1 MSRFKPA
8 SRLELKTVQTFI
20 YGGQTSTFKRHQEQN
35 LERIEELCKQKVTVS
50 ERYKEHGYL
59 LRLKKQR
66 NKFPQDEHQSPYELQ
81 KDYGGTFYPWQ
92 CISLFRPNMNTLDL
106 QIEDYKVMMA
116 LINVIY
122 RQVNKPS
129 DNSFMKLYRQLKFK
143 MKLAYE
149 AWSREVAIGTLLH
162 YAVLKTLQQ
171 KLCDTSRLLK
181 QMIWD
186 RRFNIQHRLLSA
198 SDESS
203 EAVLKVPDQKR
214 LKQ

>member
-1 MSRFKPA
+1 
-8 SRLELKTVQTFI
+8 
-20 YGGQTSTFKRHQEQN
+20 
-35 LERIEELCKQKVTVS
+35 
-50 ERYKEHGYL
+50 
-59 LRLKKQR
+59 
-66 NKFPQDEHQSPYELQ
+66 
-81 KDYGGTFYPWQ
+81 
-92 CISLFRPNMNTLDL
+92 
-106 QIEDYKVMMA
+106 MMA

-149 AWSREVAIGTLLH
+149 AWSREIAIGTLLH

-181 QMIWD
+181 QIIRD
-186 RRFNIQHRLLSA
+186 KRFNIQHRLLSA

-203 EAVLKVPDQKR
+203 EAVLKEPDQKR
-214 LKQ
+214 LKKQIQLMTYQMSTGFLHDYFIEENCKLEWRMARF